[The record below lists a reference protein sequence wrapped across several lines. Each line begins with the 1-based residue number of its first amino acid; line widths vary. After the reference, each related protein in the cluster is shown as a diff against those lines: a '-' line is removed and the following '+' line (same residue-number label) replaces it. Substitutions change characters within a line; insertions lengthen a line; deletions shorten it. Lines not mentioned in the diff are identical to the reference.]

1 LRTDPPIVAA
11 VAAVGVAAPSCVIDQ
26 VNFKLPG
33 MGTCF
38 PYHQDE
44 RFVTGV
50 GGERL
55 RRFGGVNLVIALD
68 ASDEENGGFEVLGG
82 THLGPLSTDPYV
94 AGQMNRGVFDE
105 SRRAIPAL
113 CPGDAVLFHPRLAH
127 GSGPN
132 PSERRRRLVTLWFV
146 AGKSA

>member
-1 LRTDPPIVAA
+1 
-11 VAAVGVAAPSCVIDQ
+11 VIDQ
-26 VNFKLPG
+26 VNFKLPR